1 MKTSKLH
8 FEQIPV
14 ETVKRIAQELA
25 RHNPVEN
32 DGSSVETLQDEGTHT
47 QEPWRQ
53 LAQQVQYEQDPT
65 RMMGLVKQLI
75 TTFDEE
81 RLRKCRTSQGRE

>member
-8 FEQIPV
+8 FGQIPV
-14 ETVKRIAQELA
+14 ETVKKIAQDLPQDNA
-25 RHNPVEN
+25 VQS
-32 DGSSVETLQDEGTHT
+32 DGSSVETQDEGTPT

-53 LAQQVQYEQDPT
+53 LARQVQHEPDPT

-75 TTFDEE
+75 ATFDEE
-81 RLRKCRTSQGRE
+81 RLRKSPTP